1 MNLSLSFFVFPGMIC
16 LIAFFLIY
24 LQVVFVIF
32 LMAVPLSHCNTSR
45 NVFTEEDLTP
55 IVENLKWD
63 DKEEQTAMADYFH
76 PKSSDVQKRSNVVSC
91 DCREFAHKRLTESC
105 PDGCIPF
112 WEKDCN
118 KSYCNTCHISF
129 KNWSTCNFRLNQAE
143 IINKR

>member
-1 MNLSLSFFVFPGMIC
+1 MNLSLSFFVISGMIC
-16 LIAFFLIY
+16 LIAFFFIY

-91 DCREFAHKRLTESC
+91 DCREFAHKRLKELCPHSC
-105 PDGCIPF
+105 IYYWDI
-112 WEKDCN
+112 DCN
-118 KSYCNTCHISF
+118 KSYCNTCH
-129 KNWSTCNFRLNQAE
+129 KL
-143 IINKR
+143 KHV

>member
-1 MNLSLSFFVFPGMIC
+1 MNLSLSFFVFSGMIC

-91 DCREFAHKRLTESC
+91 DCREFAHKRLTELCPHSC
-105 PDGCIPF
+105 IYYWDIG
-112 WEKDCN
+112 CN
-118 KSYCNTCHISF
+118 KIYCNTCRKLKHV
-129 KNWSTCNFRLNQAE
+129 
-143 IINKR
+143 

>member
-1 MNLSLSFFVFPGMIC
+1 MNLSLSFFVFSGMIC
-16 LIAFFLIY
+16 LIAFFFIY

-91 DCREFAHKRLTESC
+91 DCRKYVDKRLRELC
-105 PDGCIPF
+105 PYNCVSSWYF
-112 WEKDCN
+112 DCN
-118 KSYCNTCHISF
+118 KSYCYTCH
-129 KNWSTCNFRLNQAE
+129 KL
-143 IINKR
+143 KHV